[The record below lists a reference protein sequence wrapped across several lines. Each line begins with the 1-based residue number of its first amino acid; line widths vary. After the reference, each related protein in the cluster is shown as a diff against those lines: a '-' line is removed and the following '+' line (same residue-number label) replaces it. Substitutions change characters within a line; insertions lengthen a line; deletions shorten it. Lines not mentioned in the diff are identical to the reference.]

1 MSHEATGDRSEHTVS
16 VRTMDVVVAIL
27 FMVAGAVVM
36 WDALRVGASWGAD
49 GPEAGYFPFY
59 VGLLMFLASGATAV
73 TSVVTKTPDLSTFV
87 ERGQLSMVLKVL
99 VPTAIY
105 VALIPFIGL
114 YVASAIFI
122 AFFMAWIGKYGPVT
136 IVPIAI
142 GVPVFL
148 FVLFEIWFLV
158 PLPKGPVENMLGY

>member
-1 MSHEATGDRSEHTVS
+1 MAHEASDPGQYTVS
-16 VRTMDVVVAIL
+16 RRVVDIVVAVL
-27 FMVAGAVVM
+27 FMITGAVVIM
-36 WDALRVGASWGAD
+36 DSLRVGAQWLAD

-59 VGLLMFLASGATAV
+59 VGLIMLVSSTATALMALL
-73 TSVVTKTPDLSTFV
+73 TKTPDVANFV
-87 ERGQLSMVLKVL
+87 GRDQLWSVLQVL
-99 VPTAIY
+99 IPSAVF
-105 VALIPFIGL
+105 VALIPWLGL